1 MTIALAIWL
10 IFKCLFLTL
19 SALILA
25 AMATGC
31 GIGAVLAVDDGSHRT
46 LAPSLLGASLLL
58 LCFCIGA
65 MVLLARMI
73 IA

>member
-19 SALILA
+19 SALIFA
-25 AMATGC
+25 ALGIGC
-31 GIGAVLAVDDGSHRT
+31 GIGAMLAVDDGSHPA
-46 LAPSLLGASLLL
+46 LAPSLLGISLYF
-58 LCFCIGA
+58 LCWEIAFIA
-65 MVLLARMI
+65 LLARMI